1 MTTNKVSVEAFFKK
15 ATPFTALA
23 ECLNE
28 LISTYVEYQ
37 KVAQEERTKRRD
49 IEAWEKATIA
59 KINAQR
65 DLLILYLDR
74 SFDERANNFS
84 ALFRVVDRAIDIGDN
99 ELLTATLNRITEI
112 AKSSPLQELTNLESV
127 KAALNEPTHEWTL

>member
-15 ATPFTALA
+15 ATTFTAPA

-28 LISTYVEYQ
+28 IISAYVEYQ

-65 DLLILYLDR
+65 DLLIVYLDR

-99 ELLTATLNRITEI
+99 ELLTATLN
-112 AKSSPLQELTNLESV
+112 
-127 KAALNEPTHEWTL
+127 